1 MSEIRLRQ
9 PTGPV
14 GERAVAKFEAAIG
27 ARLLLEYRSF
37 VESTNGGAPDIINSY
52 ILFPQEDHPEGMKG
66 MVVEYFYN
74 LVNRMTPVLE
84 LADAF
89 KSFRGRIPDET
100 ISIGK
105 DGMGNLLL
113 LQVAGD
119 TIGCMYCWDHE
130 SEGCF
135 ANDPWASTY
144 FLASNFREFC
154 ERLVKNPYE
163 D

>member
-1 MSEIRLRQ
+1 MKEFLLKRSA
-9 PTGPV
+9 GSV

-27 ARLLLEYRSF
+27 TRLPSEYRSF
-37 VESTNGGAPDIINSY
+37 IESTNGGAPEAVNSY
-52 ILFPQEDHPEGMKG
+52 INFPPEDHPEGMKG
-66 MVVEYFYN
+66 VGVECFYN
-74 LVNRMTPVLE
+74 LVNKRTPVLE
-84 LADAF
+84 LANEF
-89 KSFRGRIPDET
+89 KTFRGRIPDET

-113 LQVAGD
+113 LQIAGD
-119 TIGCMYCWDHE
+119 TVGRIYCWDHE

-135 ANDPWASTY
+135 PDDPWANTC
-144 FLASNFREFC
+144 FLAPSFSEFC

>member
-1 MSEIRLRQ
+1 MSAIKLKQ
-9 PTGPV
+9 STGPV

-27 ARLLLEYRSF
+27 ARLPMEYRSF
-37 VESTNGGAPDIINSY
+37 IESTNGGAPDITNSY
-52 ILFPQEDHPEGMKG
+52 ILFPPEDHPEGMKG
-66 MVVEYFYN
+66 MGIDYFYN
-74 LVNRMTPVLE
+74 LVNRQTPVLE
-84 LADAF
+84 LTDEF
-89 KSFRGRIPDET
+89 ETFRGRIPDET

-119 TIGCMYCWDHE
+119 AIGCMYCWDHE

-135 ANDPWASTY
+135 PDDPWAGTY
-144 FLASNFREFC
+144 FLAPSFREFC
-154 ERLVKNPYE
+154 ERLVRSPYE